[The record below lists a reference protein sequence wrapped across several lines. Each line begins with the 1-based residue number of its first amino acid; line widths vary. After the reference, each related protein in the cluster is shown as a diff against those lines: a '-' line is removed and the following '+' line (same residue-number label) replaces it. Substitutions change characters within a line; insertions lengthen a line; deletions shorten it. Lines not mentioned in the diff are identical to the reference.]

1 MADRWF
7 RAWCPSTCR
16 IFTTPSIP
24 ARKTRLTPARSR
36 STTCG
41 ICRRRANC
49 SFPAFSA
56 ATIWRCFRTLAMA
69 SSARVKFARS
79 SVARPASSNALAASR
94 RRLASLVSTFS
105 TSSSLSSRAD
115 FPATSSLA
123 TAVSAMRSV
132 RVRTSS
138 RAFIAAV
145 RSARSRSFSSDMC
158 PSCPAAPDR
167 AGSARQAALD
177 WPVSPAW
184 HHVCM
189 RPRALIGTAA
199 VAGTAVTAYATVVE
213 RNWFTLR
220 RFDVP
225 VLASGARP
233 LRILHISD
241 THLTPGRHRL
251 LSWIRTLDAL
261 EPDLVV
267 NTGDSIAHPQAVRP
281 LLDALG
287 PLLDRPGVFVYGS
300 NDLYTPKLKNPT
312 RYLWGTSAI
321 EHQRSAPDLPWA
333 ELGDGLEA
341 AGWLSA
347 NNRRGRIKAG
357 DLDIEVG
364 GVHDSHIARDRYDQI
379 GRAH

>member
-1 MADRWF
+1 
-7 RAWCPSTCR
+7 
-16 IFTTPSIP
+16 
-24 ARKTRLTPARSR
+24 
-36 STTCG
+36 
-41 ICRRRANC
+41 
-49 SFPAFSA
+49 
-56 ATIWRCFRTLAMA
+56 
-69 SSARVKFARS
+69 
-79 SVARPASSNALAASR
+79 
-94 RRLASLVSTFS
+94 
-105 TSSSLSSRAD
+105 
-115 FPATSSLA
+115 
-123 TAVSAMRSV
+123 MRSV

-167 AGSARQAALD
+167 AGSARPAGLA
-177 WPVSPAW
+177 WPGS
-184 HHVCM
+184 
-189 RPRALIGTAA
+189 
-199 VAGTAVTAYATVVE
+199 
-213 RNWFTLR
+213 
-220 RFDVP
+220 
-225 VLASGARP
+225 
-233 LRILHISD
+233 
-241 THLTPGRHRL
+241 PGRDRL

-312 RYLWGTSAI
+312 RYLWRTSAL

-364 GVHDSHIARDRYDQI
+364 GVHDSHIARDRYDRIAGPVDPAADLPLGGMHSPEPATLDRFVADGFDLLLAGHTHGGQVCLPGFGTLVTNCGI
-379 GRAH
+379 DRRRARGLHRYPAEGAAPNPA